1 MDSENV
7 ENGNKMRRRSRSDVD
22 HGVQADEGNLSKSI
36 SSYRSRR
43 TVLKD
48 VTNIAE
54 DSSLA
59 EQGNCDRPSLANV
72 VANICIDEL
81 MVGNFGGNSVVPQC
95 NKVKR
100 CKSVVQNAKRDLG
113 SEFNKVAVFETMK
126 NEEDNFE
133 GSGVDQ
139 RSECIVECG
148 EGSSNPRKRR
158 RSLKSERDGVSLQLQ
173 NVEKLGGGPCSNRRK
188 RRRSGQKL
196 NRNSTFEYDDLNDAT
211 NGKDY
216 MLNLSSASLKANNM
230 FSKMR
235 TSYFHWLKFQ
245 ERMANPAW
253 TNLPA
258 LYHFE
263 IVIDE
268 SKAKF
273 KVPAELVGFLPVF
286 QMASK
291 RSADSSSDKRIVIS
305 EGKKPMTKALLQ
317 INSDD
322 YATDNTNFLS
332 LASENASNSAV
343 KLDTACSSVTPDNSK
358 KKKGKGISEEDIEE
372 ILGNF
377 IMMLRSEENFNR
389 SRNLKIK
396 QKKVVGV
403 SNVILGVT
411 KLKRVLKTLTS
422 ISHPINS
429 IRFFFC

>member
-7 ENGNKMRRRSRSDVD
+7 ENGNKMRRRSRSDVG

-54 DSSLA
+54 DSSVA
-59 EQGNCDRPSLANV
+59 EQGNSDRPSLLNV
-72 VANICIDEL
+72 VANTCIDEL
-81 MVGNFGGNSVVPQC
+81 MVDSFGGNSVVPQC
-95 NKVKR
+95 NRVKR

-158 RSLKSERDGVSLQLQ
+158 RSLKYERDGVGLQLQ
-173 NVEKLGGGPCSNRRK
+173 NVDKLGGGPCSNRRK
-188 RRRSGQKL
+188 RRRRRQKM
-196 NRNSTFEYDDLNDAT
+196 NRNSTFEYDDLNDAI
-211 NGKDY
+211 NG
-216 MLNLSSASLKANNM
+216 
-230 FSKMR
+230 
-235 TSYFHWLKFQ
+235 
-245 ERMANPAW
+245 
-253 TNLPA
+253 
-258 LYHFE
+258 
-263 IVIDE
+263 
-268 SKAKF
+268 
-273 KVPAELVGFLPVF
+273 
-286 QMASK
+286 
-291 RSADSSSDKRIVIS
+291 
-305 EGKKPMTKALLQ
+305 KALLQ

-332 LASENASNSAV
+332 LTSENASNSAV

-372 ILGNF
+372 ILGIGDFQTPQLSSTKGN
-377 IMMLRSEENFNR
+377 LRIKSE
-389 SRNLKIK
+389 
-396 QKKVVGV
+396 
-403 SNVILGVT
+403 
-411 KLKRVLKTLTS
+411 
-422 ISHPINS
+422 P
-429 IRFFFC
+429 